1 VNLRHFTV
9 VLIVPTGVG
18 ASIGG
23 CAGDALP
30 VARAIA
36 QISDTLITHPNVLNG
51 AQLYWPIP
59 NALYVEGY
67 ALDRFA
73 AGCWGLQPVHQNRIG
88 LILDAGI
95 EPDLQLRQL
104 QVVDAARATLGLNIT
119 DYVLTDRP
127 LQVELRMSESGA
139 SWGTIANP
147 DSLLRAAEKLITQA
161 KVEAIAVV
169 ARFPDDEGSLA
180 LANYRHGKGVDP
192 LAGAEAVI
200 SHLIVR
206 TFKIP
211 CAHAPALLPLPL
223 DPHLSP
229 RSAAEEIGYTF
240 LPCVLAGLSKA
251 PQFAIPTVGQA
262 SCLPQVLGGQDARTT
277 QILGGQDARTTQVL
291 GGQDAHPTQ
300 VLGGQDAHPTRDNFY
315 ANRGNFESVSQSLW
329 ADRVDAVVI
338 PATACGGSAILSLSG
353 RSTVQII
360 AVRDNTTQMQ
370 VPPEKLGIKALQ
382 VNSYLEAIGVLVAQ
396 RAGIS
401 PASLGG
407 DISALRCLFDL
418 TQKI

>member
-1 VNLRHFTV
+1 MNSRPLTV

-23 CAGDALP
+23 FAGDALP

-67 ALDRFA
+67 ALDKFA
-73 AGCWGLQPVHQNRIG
+73 QGCWGLQPVHQNRIG
-88 LILDAGI
+88 LILDSGI
-95 EPDLQLRQL
+95 EPDLQLRHL
-104 QVVDAARATLGLNIT
+104 QAADAARATLGLNIT
-119 DYVLTDRP
+119 DYVLTDVP
-127 LQVELRMSESGA
+127 LNVELRMSESGA

-169 ARFPDDEGSLA
+169 ARFPDDVGSIA
-180 LANYRHGKGVDP
+180 LANYRHGTGVDP

-240 LPCVLAGLSKA
+240 LSCVLAGLSKA
-251 PQFAIPTVGQA
+251 PQFVTQRAEERDADRESKHTQ
-262 SCLPQVLGGQDARTT
+262 LPITNYQLPITK
-277 QILGGQDARTTQVL
+277 
-291 GGQDAHPTQ
+291 
-300 VLGGQDAHPTRDNFY
+300 
-315 ANRGNFESVSQSLW
+315 
-329 ADRVDAVVI
+329 DRVDAVVI

-360 AVRDNTTQMQ
+360 AVGDNKTQMQ
-370 VPPEKLGIKALQ
+370 ATPEKLGIKALQ
-382 VNSYLEAIGVLVAQ
+382 VNSYLEAIGVLVAL

-401 PASLGG
+401 PASLSA
-407 DISALRCLFDL
+407 DISPLRYLSNS
-418 TQKI
+418 TKQI

>member
-1 VNLRHFTV
+1 MNRRPLTV

-23 CAGDALP
+23 FAGDALP

-67 ALDRFA
+67 ALDKFA

-95 EPDLQLRQL
+95 EPDLQLRHL
-104 QVVDAARATLGLNIT
+104 QAVDAARATLGLNIT
-119 DYVLTDRP
+119 DWVLTDRP
-127 LQVELRMSESGA
+127 LQVELRISESGA
-139 SWGTIANP
+139 SWGTIGNP
-147 DSLLRAAEKLITQA
+147 DSLLRAAEKLIQQA
-161 KVEAIAVV
+161 RVEAIAVV

-180 LANYRHGKGVDP
+180 LENYRRGKGVDP

-200 SHLIVR
+200 SHLVVR

-211 CAHAPALLPLPL
+211 CAHAPALSALPL

-240 LPCVLAGLSKA
+240 LPCVLAGLGKA
-251 PQFAIPTVGQA
+251 PQFVTPTVGQA
-262 SCLPQVLGGQDARTT
+262 SCLSQVLGGQDAR
-277 QILGGQDARTTQVL
+277 
-291 GGQDAHPTQ
+291 TQ
-300 VLGGQDAHPTRDNFY
+300 VLGGQDAHPTREKFY
-315 ANRGNFESVSQSLW
+315 ANRRDFQSQDLW

-338 PATACGGSAILSLSG
+338 PATACGGSAIVSLSG
-353 RSTVQII
+353 RSSVQII
-360 AVRDNTTQMQ
+360 AVGDNKTQMQ
-370 VPPEKLGIKALQ
+370 ATPEKLGIKALQ
-382 VNSYLEAIGVLVAQ
+382 VNSYLEAIGVLVAL

-401 PASLGG
+401 PASLGA
-407 DISALRCLFDL
+407 DISSLRCLSD
-418 TQKI
+418 